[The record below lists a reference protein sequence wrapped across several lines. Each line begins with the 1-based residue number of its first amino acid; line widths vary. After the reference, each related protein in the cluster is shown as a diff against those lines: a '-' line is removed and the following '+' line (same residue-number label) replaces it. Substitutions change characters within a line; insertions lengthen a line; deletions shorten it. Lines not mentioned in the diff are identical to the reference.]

1 MSIEKLPNRMI
12 IFHLDKKCP
21 RYSKVMEIV
30 KDDDWKQKLGT
41 YGIDVSLNTDV
52 ANKGIFK
59 ADFYNYDMKLI
70 KSYSDGE
77 IEDIFNDVML
87 VMEKFNDKLE
97 GGYKINYE
105 QKYKKYKKKYMKL
118 KMKN

>member
-1 MSIEKLPNRMI
+1 MI

-21 RYSKVMEIV
+21 KYTKVMEIV

-41 YGIDVSLNTDV
+41 YSIDVSMNTEV
-52 ANKGIFK
+52 ANKNTFK

-70 KSYSDGE
+70 KSYPDGD
-77 IEDIFNDVML
+77 IEDIFNDVMD

-97 GGYKINYE
+97 GGGPRINYE
-105 QKYKKYKKKYMKL
+105 QKYKKYKKKYIML
-118 KMKN
+118 KMHN